1 MYIANAPERACKTG
15 SKLRCPK
22 GRERGAGRR
31 STVGKTPAAPI
42 HHIVF
47 DLCGVLIH
55 CDSER
60 LYANLAAASGSRR
73 SADEFRLSYEQ
84 AGITIGKTAPSAWLA
99 AVAPDV
105 PELQRLAAF
114 NAHLVPNRKLLRYVS
129 DKFDLRRV
137 GLISNLSS
145 IHWDHMRSSA
155 PLLEQLVPRLFS
167 FQLGIAKPDRAM
179 FEMVLFT
186 LQKAA
191 QNVLVVDDRQDNIQ
205 TAENIG
211 FATHL
216 FDGLFGL
223 TQFIEDNLDL
233 FKPVLGVAL
242 VGSAAR

>member
-1 MYIANAPERACKTG
+1 MYIANAPEQACRTG
-15 SKLRCPK
+15 SKLRCSER
-22 GRERGAGRR
+22 REGGAVRR
-31 STVGKTPAAPI
+31 STVGKNPTAPI

-55 CDSER
+55 CDNER
-60 LYANLAAASGSRR
+60 LYANLAAGSGGRR
-73 SADEFRLSYEQ
+73 SADEIRHSYTQ
-84 AGITIGKTAPSAWLA
+84 AGVTIGKTDPAAWLA
-99 AVAPDV
+99 AAAPEV
-105 PELQRLAAF
+105 PKLQRLAAF

-145 IHWDHMRSSA
+145 IHWDHMRSAA
-155 PLLEQLVPRLFS
+155 PLLEQMVPRLFS

-179 FEMVLFT
+179 FEMVLFA
-186 LQKAA
+186 LEKAA
-191 QNVLVVDDRQDNIQ
+191 QNVLVVDDRQDNIR

-216 FDGLFGL
+216 FGGLFGF

-233 FKPVLGVAL
+233 FKPVLGVSL